1 MPRPTDKIQM
11 HATQQN
17 VECRG
22 CHKTFPKGAALLL
35 HFETNQ
41 CAPLKAYNNPDEQV
55 HQKDMLEAQR
65 ALMAVELSM
74 QQQEDTRRG
83 PWPSTTQAGT
93 ESIISDS
100 ADGGVRLQPSLMD
113 DPVSEQSHGMGNL
126 QPALLAF
133 PDSSDTASMAS
144 TSTVQGHGGN
154 WPVVG
159 STFNGKSKAE
169 GTGRRMSV
177 QSAGPWSNEV
187 FPNASNSPMPADTTA
202 PSAKYTAASLDSR
215 APSESGINSVPSGRL
230 LQPDGLDNIFHCPF
244 PKCE

>member
-1 MPRPTDKIQM
+1 M
-11 HATQQN
+11 
-17 VECRG
+17 
-22 CHKTFPKGAALLL
+22 
-35 HFETNQ
+35 NQ

-74 QQQEDTRRG
+74 QQQEDTTRG

-133 PDSSDTASMAS
+133 PSSSDTSSMAS
-144 TSTVQGHGGN
+144 TSTVQGLGGN

-159 STFNGKSKAE
+159 STVQGKGKAE
-169 GTGRRMSV
+169 GAGRRMSV
-177 QSAGPWSNEV
+177 QSTGPWLSEL
-187 FPNASNSPMPADTTA
+187 FTNASNSPMPADATA
-202 PSAKYTAASLDSR
+202 ASAKFTAASLDSR
-215 APSESGINSVPSGRL
+215 APSESGIHSVPSGRL
-230 LQPDGLDNIFHCPF
+230 LRPDGLDNIFHCPF

>member
-1 MPRPTDKIQM
+1 M

-22 CHKTFPKGAALLL
+22 CHKTFQKGAALLV
-35 HFETNQ
+35 HFEMNQ
-41 CAPLKAYNNPDEQV
+41 CAPLKAYNNPDEHV

-74 QQQEDTRRG
+74 QQQEDTRS
-83 PWPSTTQAGT
+83 PWPSNTQAGT
-93 ESIISDS
+93 ESIVSDS

-113 DPVSEQSHGMGNL
+113 DPVSEQSHDMGNL

-133 PDSSDTASMAS
+133 PDTSDTASMAS
-144 TSTVQGHGGN
+144 TSTVQGLGGN

-159 STFNGKSKAE
+159 STVKGKGKAE

-177 QSAGPWSNEV
+177 QSSGPWANEP
-187 FPNASNSPMPADTTA
+187 FPNVSNKPMPSDTTA
-202 PSAKYTAASLDSR
+202 ASAKFTAASLDSR
-215 APSESGINSVPSGRL
+215 VPSESGIHSVPSGRL